1 MYEPWRYYAKSHNQ
15 TQKDKYSM
23 FYLHEVSKVVTFK
36 KQKVKCWLLVLEVR
50 GK

>member
-1 MYEPWRYYAKSHNQ
+1 
-15 TQKDKYSM
+15 M

-50 GK
+50 GKYGGFAEGVCKFSFAR